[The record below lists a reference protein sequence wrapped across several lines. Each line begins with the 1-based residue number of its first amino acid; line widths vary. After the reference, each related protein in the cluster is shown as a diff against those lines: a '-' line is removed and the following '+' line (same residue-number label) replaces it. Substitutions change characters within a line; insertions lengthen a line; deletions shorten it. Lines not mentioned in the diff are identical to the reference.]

1 MSTNSELF
9 FSMLKNI
16 HSYRMNRDMIGHT
29 IKRDLTLSREDVDA
43 YVEATNDNPERYEKS
58 DCPLPGF
65 FTSKFLYPLYH
76 YFLTHPDLH
85 VNLLKMVHGEQEA
98 VFHKPLTIGSGIDTE
113 MFIKDIEDSP
123 AGECLIIGTRGYSL
137 GAIAQEGTSTFIVRK
152 GSAGKKAGTHDIM
165 GDKPAELFRTSF
177 KTEKG
182 QQMKYARVSGD
193 RNFMHT
199 SPFLAKLSGLPGVI
213 MHGMTNFGLITR
225 MITDWCCPLA
235 AIHRRLE
242 TRWLKPVRLGDTI
255 APSGVVT
262 AKHTTAASRW
272 VMIDV
277 TVCSRDGEQ
286 VARGEA
292 MVEFPPSA

>member
-213 MHGMTNFGLITR
+213 MHGICIQAMTFNTLMDKLAKGKIERVRGISVRFARPVLPGEEVTLICYR
-225 MITDWCCPLA
+225 SD
-235 AIHRRLE
+235 RRGTVFFEGVNSEGKLV
-242 TRWLKPVRLGDTI
+242 LKKGI
-255 APSGVVT
+255 F
-262 AKHTTAASRW
+262 HY
-272 VMIDV
+272 
-277 TVCSRDGEQ
+277 E
-286 VARGEA
+286 E
-292 MVEFPPSA
+292 